1 MEKIKVIVA
10 DDHSL
15 IRQGICKVLE
25 LDSSLIV
32 VGEATNGAELLDI
45 IGQVGADIVL
55 LDINMPGENG
65 IQLTRFLKKKYNG
78 IKIIILTIHD
88 DDDYIFEAYNAGAS
102 GYILKDVDPDE
113 LIEAIKTVYSG
124 IPYIHPSITG
134 KLLNVLNRVQDQENN
149 SHNRYRLLSER
160 EMEVLTLLASGQS
173 NRQIAQQLFISEKT
187 VKNHISSIFRKME
200 VRDRT
205 QAAVLAIKDGIV

>member
-113 LIEAIKTVYSG
+113 LKS
-124 IPYIHPSITG
+124 
-134 KLLNVLNRVQDQENN
+134 
-149 SHNRYRLLSER
+149 
-160 EMEVLTLLASGQS
+160 
-173 NRQIAQQLFISEKT
+173 
-187 VKNHISSIFRKME
+187 
-200 VRDRT
+200 
-205 QAAVLAIKDGIV
+205 